1 MIPPR
6 SSAGLTLVEVLLA
19 LAVIGIV
26 TAAFTTAV
34 VGNLHHSSVTGARTE
49 AVQVL
54 DYLGRRVAGGDSA
67 VMPPSGSSRSWAYGS
82 LASSFPDLTDHGGLS
97 DPGRYRA
104 SVTSAGDVALA
115 GSSVAQYDVRVCFE
129 AAGGEHCVSAT
140 TMGLYPS
147 SGGSSP
153 QLPGIY

>member
-1 MIPPR
+1 VSPGR
-6 SSAGLTLVEVLLA
+6 STFGLTLIEVLLA

-34 VGNLHHSSVTGARTE
+34 VSNLHHTSVTGARTE

-54 DYLGRRVAGGDSA
+54 NYLGRRAAGGDGA
-67 VMPPSGSSRSWAYGS
+67 VLPASGSSRTWAYGS
-82 LASSFPDLTDHGGLS
+82 LAGSFPDLTDPGGLS

-104 SVTSAGDVALA
+104 QITNAGDVSLA
-115 GSSVAQYDVRVCFE
+115 GSRTAEYDVRVCYE

-147 SGGSSP
+147 SGGSTP